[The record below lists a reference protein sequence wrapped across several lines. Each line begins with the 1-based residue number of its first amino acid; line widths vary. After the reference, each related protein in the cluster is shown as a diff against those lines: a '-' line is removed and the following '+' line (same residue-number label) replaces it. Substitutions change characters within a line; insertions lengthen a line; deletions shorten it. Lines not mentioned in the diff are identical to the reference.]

1 MHRYNHMI
9 FQIMSRKYCPLEIFW
24 KVANFSEINDNGVIL
39 FIGNLRFYECAIT
52 LILVQIYWNIH
63 GAIYLPI
70 ESKLQNQ

>member
-1 MHRYNHMI
+1 MHHMLFPIRYRND
-9 FQIMSRKYCPLEIFW
+9 FPLDCSL

-39 FIGNLRFYECAIT
+39 FIGNLRYYECAIT